1 MKKVFTN
8 GCFDILHR
16 GHIEM
21 LEYCKSLGD
30 FLAVGIDTDYR
41 VKQNKGEER
50 PINNEEDRKYVLE
63 SLRFVDEVFFFSS
76 DTELEDLVKKYEPDY
91 MVVGNDYE
99 DKRVIGSENAKELIF
114 FRRIDGYSTTKVI
127 NKGSLNR
134 G

>member
-8 GCFDILHR
+8 GCFDVLHR

-21 LEYCKSLGD
+21 LKYCKSLGD
-30 FLAVGIDTDYR
+30 FLAVGIDTDFR
-41 VKQNKGEER
+41 VKQNKGEKR

-63 SLRFVDEVFFFSS
+63 SLRFVDKVEFFSS
-76 DTELEDLVKKYEPDY
+76 DTELKDLVKKYEPDY

-99 DKRVIGSENAKELIF
+99 NKKVIGSENAKKLIF
-114 FRRIDGYSTTKVI
+114 FRRIDGYSTTKI
-127 NKGSLNR
+127 IEKSSLNR